1 MNFFYQLKLLKHRP
15 RQFWNRL
22 YIRKDEFHKSLDLDL
37 KLMMDLNKEDQKKY
51 LLDLI
56 RRRDIA
62 HRRDL
67 EKINP

>member
-37 KLMMDLNKEDQKKY
+37 KLMVDLNKEDQKKY